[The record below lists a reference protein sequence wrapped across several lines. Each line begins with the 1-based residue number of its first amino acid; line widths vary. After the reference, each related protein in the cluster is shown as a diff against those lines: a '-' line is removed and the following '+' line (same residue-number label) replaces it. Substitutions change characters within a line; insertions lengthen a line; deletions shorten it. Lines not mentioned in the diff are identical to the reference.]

1 MARPRS
7 DIRPRIITS
16 AREAFLRDGV
26 DGASL
31 RKIAQEAGTSIG
43 MVYYYFPT
51 KDDLFLGV
59 VEDVYGALLDDIAV
73 ALADD
78 GGVEARIERLFQRLG
93 RTSDVEFD
101 VIRIIIREALVSSS
115 RLAKLIERVRRGHV
129 PLVFRTMQEGVADGT
144 VTNEHPLPVIMAA
157 TASVGAIPQ
166 LVRRLVL
173 ESAPHLAP
181 LFPASDVLAH
191 ALVDI
196 LMHGIRARSRDEKG

>member
-7 DIRPRIITS
+7 DIHPRIITS

-59 VEDVYGALLDDIAV
+59 VEDIYDAFLKDISV

-78 GGVEARIERLFQRLG
+78 GGVEARIERLFRRIG
-93 RTSDVEFD
+93 RASDVEFD
-101 VIRIIIREALVSSS
+101 VFRIIIREALVSSS
-115 RLAKLIERVRRGHV
+115 RLEKLIERVSRGHV
-129 PLVFRTMQEGVADGT
+129 PLVLRTMQEGVAEGT
-144 VTNEHPLPVIMAA
+144 VTTEHPLPVMMTAMA
-157 TASVGAIPQ
+157 SLGALPQ
-166 LVRRLVL
+166 IVRRLVL
-173 ESAPHLAP
+173 AGAPHLAP
-181 LFPASDVLAH
+181 LFPGSDALAH

-196 LMHGIRARSRDEKG
+196 LMHGIRARGRDEQ